1 MLASLIASLASGETL
16 QAVRRARRAAIA
28 YLLAGVACV
37 CGVGFLI
44 GALYIFLS
52 ERYGSLETA
61 IGFGVG
67 FIVLALVILLVHRL
81 TAKSRARR
89 VAERRKSDL
98 TAMGIAAAIAALPA
112 LARSK
117 VGIGALLAP
126 ALAIAAYAIYRENT
140 KPGPGPRPGPD
151 EPFD

>member
-16 QAVRRARRAAIA
+16 QAIRRARRAAVA
-28 YLLAGVACV
+28 YLLAGVAGL
-37 CGVGFLI
+37 CGLGFLI

-67 FIVLALVILLVHRL
+67 FIVIALLVLLIHRL
-81 TAKSRARR
+81 TASSRARR

-98 TAMGIAAAIAALPA
+98 TAMGIAAALAALPT
-112 LARSK
+112 LTRSRA
-117 VGIGALLAP
+117 GLGALLAP
-126 ALAIAAYAIYRENT
+126 ALAVVAYSIYRENT
-140 KPGPGPRPGPD
+140 KPGPDPGD
-151 EPFD
+151 RSD